1 MHRPTKHSASSKS
14 DFVIQ
19 KARDTDLRV
28 GLCSIS
34 FRTILMTA
42 LVVTGLCVHRPAQA
56 QSSPKETSPT
66 EIEVWWGIGGQIGS
80 EFNKLIDAFNRSH
93 SEIVATVRT
102 FNGYGSVRRALREA
116 SQTGKFPDVEVVEV
130 HQIASLA
137 AEQAIEPLDPF
148 IQNDATFG
156 RDDLLPGVLTNL
168 HYQKKLFALPLS
180 RSTPILYY
188 NKDRFIAA
196 GLDPDKPP
204 QTWEDVRKAAAKLTA
219 TKGGPQYGLLVSAWP
234 WIFESLVW
242 TNGGELIVGG
252 KAKFAEP
259 GAKPLQLWADLV
271 HQDKTAQFG
280 TASDIY
286 SEFFS
291 ENAAM
296 VFESTAVLQMFTM
309 KCHFTIGTAPLP
321 PSAGSKTAVPT
332 GGGAAVIPAANSAER
347 KAAAWKLLTWLI
359 ATKQTAEWSQD
370 TGYLPLRKSAR
381 ALVKKGGFY
390 RDSPEFETAI
400 KELSFARES
409 PENPR
414 WGGAA
419 SNIIAGAMTKVL
431 GSNAPALETLKTAEG
446 EVDKILKPRVAQGS
460 K

>member
-1 MHRPTKHSASSKS
+1 MT
-14 DFVIQ
+14 Q
-19 KARDTDLRV
+19 KTRDMDLRA
-28 GLCSIS
+28 GLGSIS
-34 FRTILMTA
+34 FRTILITA
-42 LVVTGLCVHRPAQA
+42 IVFSGLCDRRRAEA
-56 QSSPKETSPT
+56 QSSPKETSRT
-66 EIEVWWGIGGQIGS
+66 EIEVWWGIGGQIGN
-80 EFNKLIDAFNRSH
+80 EFSKLIDAFNRSH
-93 SEIVATVRT
+93 SGITATVRT
-102 FNGYGSVRRALREA
+102 FNGYGSVRRELQQALR
-116 SQTGKFPDVEVVEV
+116 TGNLPDVTVVEV

-137 AEQAIEPLDPF
+137 AEHAIEPLDPF
-148 IQNDATFG
+148 VRNDATFG

-168 HYQKKLFALPLS
+168 HYRKKLYALPLS

-188 NKDRFIAA
+188 NKDRFTAA
-196 GLDPDKPP
+196 GLDPEQAP
-204 QTWEDVRKAAAKLTA
+204 QPWEDVRKASAKLTA

-242 TNGGELIVGG
+242 SNGGELTVGG
-252 KAKFAEP
+252 KATFAEP
-259 GAKPLQLWADLV
+259 GAKPLQLLAELV
-271 HQDKTAQFG
+271 HRDKTARFG

-309 KCHFTIGTAPLP
+309 KSHFTIGTAPMP
-321 PSAGSKTAVPT
+321 HSQGFKTAVPT
-332 GGGAAVIPAANSAER
+332 GGGAAVIPAAISAER

-359 ATKQTAEWSQD
+359 ATKQTAGWSQD

-381 ALVKKGGFY
+381 ALVKKEGFY

-419 SNIIAGAMTKVL
+419 SNVIARAMTAVL
-431 GSNAPALETLKTAEG
+431 QSNAPALETLKTAEG
-446 EVDKILKPRVAQGS
+446 EVDGILKLRPAKGS